1 MLGHR
6 DTKNADRLGH
16 RDIKNADNLGHRD
29 TEIVD
34 RQTLFYSRL
43 LFEAFFFQF
52 GTPKIRTKMALLG

>member
-16 RDIKNADNLGHRD
+16 KDIKNAENLGHRD

-34 RQTLFYSRL
+34 ITN
-43 LFEAFFFQF
+43 
-52 GTPKIRTKMALLG
+52 PKLV